1 MRLKPNLEL
10 VPDAKH
16 VVFSSY
22 TFWAAV
28 IALLALVGP
37 EVLYAT
43 TGRDMNPV
51 FLWLLQVGLLLFI
64 LIGRVIVQR
73 GSPLRNALR
82 IVAVTVLIVL
92 SALAA
97 TTTLAQAA
105 PATTPL
111 VSGAETSEAE
121 ILRLAVPFIARWEGV
136 ELVAY
141 QDIVGVWTICSGTT
155 RGVEPGMRKSAEDC
169 AALLEAEALEYWR
182 GVARYF
188 TADTL
193 RHRIT
198 ALRGSAWTSFAINVG
213 IRAAGTSTATR
224 RLNAGNIAGAC
235 QALTWWNK
243 AGQRVRRGLINRRGA
258 EKGRCMV
265 GVA

>member
-1 MRLKPNLEL
+1 MWTKPRIEL
-10 VPDAKH
+10 VPDARH

-22 TFWAAV
+22 TFWGTV

-37 EVLYAT
+37 EVLFAS

-51 FLWLLQVGLLLFI
+51 FLWCLQVGLLLFI

-73 GSPLRNALR
+73 GSTLRNTIR

-97 TTTLAQAA
+97 STTLARAA
-105 PATTPL
+105 PARE
-111 VSGAETSEAE
+111 AETLA
-121 ILRLAVPFIARWEGV
+121 IAVPFIQGWEGV

-141 QDIVGVWTICSGTT
+141 RDIVGVPTICSGST
-155 RGVEPGMRKSAEDC
+155 RGVSIGMRMTQAQCDALLWRE
-169 AALLEAEALEYWR
+169 AAAYRRGVHRYLEAETLAYRLPP
-182 GVARYF
+182 ARD
-188 TADTL
+188 A
-193 RHRIT
+193 
-198 ALRGSAWTSFAINVG
+198 AWTSFAFNVG
-213 IRAAGTSTATR
+213 IAAAGKSTATR

-243 AGQRVRRGLINRRGA
+243 AGGWMIRGLVNRRSA
-258 EKGRCMV
+258 ERDLCL
-265 GVA
+265 AA